1 MRSTPKK
8 TCQQIVES
16 DNHYLGALKGNHGR
30 FFDVLKLQFQSES
43 QVHTVESA
51 HGRVE
56 RRTVSLCHA
65 VESSLPEAKEWAGLK
80 TIIRVRSYRHIPK
93 G

>member
-65 VESSLPEAKEWAGLK
+65 VESLPEAKEWAGLK